1 MLPAAE
7 TEQMS
12 CTITPTS
19 QHSRLACCGSA
30 LEWKATLLCFLTMK
44 QPYPVNR
51 TTPDTTSSFVVFL
64 RWMSYSKMCA
74 SVGILLLKQQSS
86 MSTADSTGLFSDGR
100 TCSQGRNR
108 QPRKQGQPGV
118 ARPASTVLASTHT
131 CQSLSGFRLFH
142 QACLLPSFLPINFC
156 VFEGTQG
163 AAISWCRFKKKKK
176 MALCRPESQIPFRVL

>member
-1 MLPAAE
+1 MKGNLALFPNDE
-7 TEQMS
+7 TARP
-12 CTITPTS
+12 C
-19 QHSRLACCGSA
+19 
-30 LEWKATLLCFLTMK
+30 K
-44 QPYPVNR
+44 QNHPRHYFFICQNS
-51 TTPDTTSSFVVFL
+51 TVFL

-74 SVGILLLKQQSS
+74 SVGILFLKQQSS

-118 ARPASTVLASTHT
+118 AKPASTVLASTHT

-163 AAISWCRFKKKKK
+163 AAISWCRLKKKK